1 MAPST
6 APPPPTSTPVKVT
19 LHDCLACSGCVTS
32 AEAVLLESQSA
43 GELAAALA
51 DPGRRVVVTLAQQ
64 SAAALGAAAGTAAA
78 VAAATTVAE
87 LRAAGADVVLD
98 EGEARALAAEAAVA
112 EFCARF
118 AASAV
123 GAAALAKHGVP
134 GAAEAAAASAAAWG
148 VSPTDEHDSLP
159 VLAGACPGWVCF
171 AEKTAPPAAARA
183 AAAAPPPAAVSGAAA
198 KTWVAAARGWRPE
211 TVWHVAV
218 APCPDK
224 KLEAVRDEFRT
235 PGPSALPL
243 IDCVL
248 TTAELASWLASR
260 VDDPGAAPPRGGFDS
275 LPSAAAGA
283 PPSSPSAPYAP
294 GGSGGWAETVFRGA
308 AVKLFGVEVDKG
320 PLPWVPGRNPD
331 TRSASL
337 TLAGDTVLTVGI
349 AHGLRNVQT
358 VVRKLGSAAALP
370 HYIEVMACPRGCANG
385 GGQGV
390 RGPNDRGGLEA
401 TAAALEAATPT
412 DWWGQT
418 GALAARD
425 AGAWAGGVVGVRAA
439 VVSRRGGEAVATAVP
454 VSAVA
459 DW

>member
-1 MAPST
+1 M
-6 APPPPTSTPVKVT
+6 
-19 LHDCLACSGCVTS
+19 
-32 AEAVLLESQSA
+32 LESQSV

-112 EFCARF
+112 EFCERF

-123 GAAALAKHGVP
+123 GAATLAKHGVP
-134 GAAEAAAASAAAWG
+134 GAAAATAAAAAAWG
-148 VSPTDEHDSLP
+148 VAPTDDHDSLP

-183 AAAAPPPAAVSGAAA
+183 AAAAPPPAAVAGAAA
-198 KTWVAAARGWRPE
+198 KSWIAAARGWRPE
-211 TVWHVAV
+211 DVWHVAV

-235 PGPSALPL
+235 PSNTPL

-283 PPSSPSAPYAP
+283 PPSSSSAPYAP

-308 AVKLFGVEVDKG
+308 AARLFGVEVPVG
-320 PLPWVPGRNPD
+320 PLAWVQGRNPD
-331 TRSASL
+331 TRTVSL

-349 AHGLRNVQT
+349 DHGLRNVQT

-390 RGPNDRGGLEA
+390 RGSNDRGGLEA
-401 TAAALEAATPT
+401 TAAALEAAAPT
-412 DWWGQT
+412 DWWAQA

-439 VVSRRGGEAVATAVP
+439 VVSRRGGEAPATAVP